1 MSKKTT
7 TLVLALFASIAAYCN
22 HSYAYGD
29 TTIANPATQVSQ
41 LDAKT
46 VGKLDKQ
53 YSTMTKD
60 LNDQSAKV
68 LDAMEKREL
77 KLKDELMLKDT
88 MEAKKLFANVQ
99 SKYDQLRTK
108 LQSPVTQLV
117 PRPLQEYIPRLD
129 SLSTAMRFL
138 SSPTA
143 GLPADKLQKVQAL
156 SGQLQQLQGKWQQA
170 GAVQDF
176 IKQREQ
182 LLSDQL
188 QKYGMAGQV
197 TGMNKEVYYYQ
208 QQLAQY
214 KSTLSDPSK
223 MGTAVLS
230 VVQQSPVF
238 QKFMQK
244 NSYLAQLCPMPQNY
258 GTPQALKGVPTGADV
273 GNMIAQKTGSAGGKV
288 DPNQFLQQQGQAGQ
302 DQLDALKSKIASA
315 GGGNSNMEIPRFT
328 PNDQK
333 TKSFLHRLEFGFN
346 MQSQTSTVYL
356 PTTTNFA
363 ATVGYR
369 INNGVTAGIGVSYAM
384 GWGTGLDHIALS
396 AQGVGVR
403 NYIDIKAKG
412 SIWITGG
419 MEYNYIE
426 PFTKLTDLKNPDVW
440 QKSALLGLT
449 KKYKVGKQTGNVQL
463 LYDFLAHSQS
473 PQGAALKFR
482 VGYTF

>member
-1 MSKKTT
+1 
-7 TLVLALFASIAAYCN
+7 
-22 HSYAYGD
+22 
-29 TTIANPATQVSQ
+29 
-41 LDAKT
+41 
-46 VGKLDKQ
+46 
-53 YSTMTKD
+53 
-60 LNDQSAKV
+60 
-68 LDAMEKREL
+68 
-77 KLKDELMLKDT
+77 
-88 MEAKKLFANVQ
+88 
-99 SKYDQLRTK
+99 LRTK

-188 QKYGMAGQV
+188 
-197 TGMNKEVYYYQ
+197 
-208 QQLAQY
+208 
-214 KSTLSDPSK
+214 
-223 MGTAVLS
+223 
-230 VVQQSPVF
+230 
-238 QKFMQK
+238 
-244 NSYLAQLCPMPQNY
+244 
-258 GTPQALKGVPTGADV
+258 
-273 GNMIAQKTGSAGGKV
+273 
-288 DPNQFLQQQGQAGQ
+288 
-302 DQLDALKSKIASA
+302 DALKSKIANA

-369 INNGVTAGIGVSYAM
+369 INNGATAGIGVSYAM

-440 QKSALLGLT
+440 QKSVLLGLT